1 MKIRDFLR
9 RHFIW
14 VGLCAVTIPLLIN
27 LYLQYVS
34 LSRLEETLPAARKV
48 VIERHLNT
56 LVSELKEHY
65 REMARQTL
73 DVPACIFSGWANEED
88 FESVDRAVEEY
99 FNNQPATGVK
109 RFFLISVYR
118 QSRRTVLGLYD
129 PVTRKVESGK
139 PSREGLA
146 AFVATAPWITLM
158 WQEAIGIRADAV
170 HDPLALI
177 VDDKDPENRMI
188 IKPVTDERSRL
199 VGIAGLIID
208 VNHFKN
214 HYLPET
220 LQQAY
225 NKHFSDAELGDLVL
239 TVYDGSGNLVAST
252 QEVGDHDAKVMTPL
266 QFAFPNWLLGVHL
279 RGPTH
284 EQLAR
289 RQFIVSFSLAVLS
302 TLVLAGAIVLALHT
316 ADRNLKLSQMKTDF
330 VSNVSH
336 ELRTPLS
343 SIRVFG
349 EFQRLGWVTDQEKVR
364 QYGEY
369 IEAESRRLTQLIN
382 NILDFSRIE
391 SDQKIYHFERG
402 QVEEVVSE
410 ALKMFDVRLHQ
421 SGFTIRAEEPRDPL
435 PAVIMDPEAISQVLV
450 NLLDNAM
457 KYSGKSNRIIVRLGQ
472 ADGCVTFS
480 VKDFGVGIPPE
491 EQHRI
496 FERFHRVSTG
506 LVHDVKGSGLGLS
519 LVKHITEAHGGK
531 VTVDSEPARGST
543 FTVHL
548 PIASDRRARRE
559 AEDSNP
565 STQVEPC
572 DLAHKD

>member
-1 MKIRDFLR
+1 MNIRSFFR

-14 VGLCAVTIPLLIN
+14 VGLCAVIIPLLIN

-34 LSRLEETLPAARKV
+34 LARLEETLPAARKV
-48 VIERHLNT
+48 VIERRLNMIASD
-56 LVSELKEHY
+56 VQEHY
-65 REMARQTL
+65 RALAQKTL
-73 DVPACIFSGWANEED
+73 DVPPGIFAGWANEED
-88 FESVDRAVEEY
+88 FEAVDRVVENY
-99 FNNQPATGVK
+99 FNPQPATGVK

-118 QSRRTVLGLYD
+118 ESRRTVLGLYD
-129 PVTRKVESGK
+129 PATRKVESGN

-146 AFVATAPWITLM
+146 VFVATSPWITLL
-158 WQEAIGIRADAV
+158 WQEARGVR
-170 HDPLALI
+170 HDSRPDPEALI
-177 VDDKDPENRMI
+177 LDEKDPENRIML
-188 IKPVTDERSRL
+188 KPVTDGMSRL

-208 VNHFKN
+208 MNYFKN
-214 HYLPET
+214 TYLPEA
-220 LQQAY
+220 LWEAY
-225 NKHFSDAELGDLVL
+225 KKHFSDAELGDLVL
-239 TVYDGSGNLVAST
+239 TVYDGGGSLIAST
-252 QEVGDHDAKVMTPL
+252 HPVGDHDAKVMTPL
-266 QFAFPNWLLGVHL
+266 QFAFSNWLLGVHL

-289 RQFIVSFSLAVLS
+289 RQFIFSFSLAAMSTVVL
-302 TLVLAGAIVLALHT
+302 VVAIGLALRT
-316 ADRNLKLSQMKTDF
+316 ADRDLKLSQMKTDF

-391 SDQKIYHFERG
+391 SGQKCYHFERG
-402 QVEEVVSE
+402 QLEEVISE
-410 ALKMFDVRLHQ
+410 TLKMFEVRLQQ
-421 SGFTIRAEEPRDPL
+421 SGFTIMVEAAPHPL
-435 PAVIMDPEAISQVLV
+435 PTVILDPEAISQVLV

-457 KYSGKSNRIIVRLGQ
+457 KYSGKSTHLVVRQGQ
-472 ADGCVTFS
+472 ADGYVTFS
-480 VKDFGVGIPPE
+480 VKDYGVGIPPE

-531 VTVDSEPARGST
+531 VTVDSEPGHGST

-548 PIASDRRARRE
+548 PLAEAGHEKRE
-559 AEDSNP
+559 VEDSRP
-565 STQVEPC
+565 VEQVEGF
-572 DLAHKD
+572 DLARKD

>member
-1 MKIRDFLR
+1 MKIRSFFR

-14 VGLCAVTIPLLIN
+14 VGLCAVTVPLLIN

-34 LSRLEETLPAARKV
+34 LARLEETLPAARKV
-48 VIERHLNT
+48 VIERRLNT
-56 LVSELKEHY
+56 VASEVHEHY
-65 REMARQTL
+65 RSIARKTL
-73 DVPACIFSGWANEED
+73 DVPPGMFAAWANESD
-88 FESVDRAVEEY
+88 FETVDKVVEGH
-99 FNNQPATGVK
+99 FTLQPATGVK

-118 QSRRTVLGLYD
+118 QSRRTVLALYD
-129 PVTRKVESGK
+129 PATRKVESGN
-139 PSREGLA
+139 PSRESLA
-146 AFVATAPWITLM
+146 VFVATSPWITLL
-158 WQEAIGIRADAV
+158 WQEARGVRHDSR
-170 HDPLALI
+170 HDPETLI
-177 VDDKDPENRMI
+177 LDEKDPENRMML
-188 IKPVTDERSRL
+188 KPVTDEKSRL

-208 VNHFKN
+208 MNYFKN
-214 HYLPET
+214 TYLPEA
-220 LQQAY
+220 LREAY
-225 NKHFSDAELGDLVL
+225 NKHFSDVELGDLVL
-239 TVYDGSGNLVAST
+239 TVYDGGGNLITST
-252 QEVGDHDAKVMTPL
+252 HPVGDHDAKVMTPL
-266 QFAFPNWLLGVHL
+266 QFAFSNWLLGVHL

-289 RQFIVSFSLAVLS
+289 RQFIFSFSLAALS
-302 TLVLAGAIVLALHT
+302 TAVLVGAIGLALRT
-316 ADRNLKLSQMKTDF
+316 ADRDLKLSQMKTDF

-391 SDQKIYHFERG
+391 SGQKSYHFERG
-402 QVEEVVSE
+402 QVEEVISE
-410 ALKMFDVRLHQ
+410 TLKMFEVRLQQ
-421 SGFTIRAEEPRDPL
+421 SRFTMRVEASPRSL
-435 PAVIMDPEAISQVLV
+435 PTVVMDPEAISQVLV

-457 KYSGKSNRIIVRLGQ
+457 KYSGKSTHLVVRIGQ
-472 ADGCVTFS
+472 ADGYVTFS
-480 VKDFGVGIPPE
+480 VEDYGVGIPPE

-519 LVKHITEAHGGK
+519 LVKHIAEAHGGK
-531 VTVDSEPARGST
+531 VTVDSEPGHGST

-548 PIASDRRARRE
+548 PIAEGGDEERE
-559 AEDSNP
+559 VEDSKP
-565 STQVEPC
+565 VEQVKGY
-572 DLAHKD
+572 DLARKD

>member
-1 MKIRDFLR
+1 MKIRGFLR
-9 RHFIW
+9 RHFIL

-34 LSRLEETLPAARKV
+34 LARLEETLPAARKV

-56 LVSELKEHY
+56 VASEIHEHY
-65 REMARQTL
+65 RGLARQTL
-73 DVPACIFSGWANEED
+73 NVPACIFAGWANEED
-88 FESVDRAVEEY
+88 FETVDRAVEEY

-109 RFFLISVYR
+109 RFFLISVYKGSR
-118 QSRRTVLGLYD
+118 QTVLGLYD

-139 PSREGLA
+139 PSRQGLA
-146 AFVATAPWITLM
+146 AFVATSPWITLM
-158 WQEAIGIRADAV
+158 WQEARGVRQDAV
-170 HDPLALI
+170 HDSETLI
-177 VDDKDPENRMI
+177 VDEKDPENRMI
-188 IKPVTDERSRL
+188 LRPVTDEKSRL

-208 VNHFKN
+208 TDYFKN
-214 HYLPET
+214 TYLPEA
-220 LQQAY
+220 LQKAY
-225 NKHFSDAELGDLVL
+225 REHFSDSELGELVL
-239 TVYDGSGNLVAST
+239 TVYDGGGSLIAAT
-252 QEVGDHDAKVMTPL
+252 HPVGDHDAKVMTPL
-266 QFAFPNWLLGVHL
+266 QFAFSNWLLGVHL
-279 RGPTH
+279 LGPTH

-289 RQFIVSFSLAVLS
+289 RQFIISFSLAVLS
-302 TLVLAGAIVLALHT
+302 TVVLVGAIALALHT

-349 EFQRLGWVTDQEKVR
+349 EFQRLGWVTEQEKVR

-391 SDQKIYHFERG
+391 SGQKIYNFERG
-402 QVEEVVSE
+402 HVEDVIAET
-410 ALKMFDVRLHQ
+410 LKMFEVRLQQ
-421 SGFTIRAEEPRDPL
+421 SGLTIRVESLSRSL
-435 PAVIMDPEAISQVLV
+435 PAVVMDPEAISQVLV

-457 KYSGKSNRIIVRLGQ
+457 KYSGKSTQIIVRLGQ
-472 ADGCVTFS
+472 VDGYVTFS

-519 LVKHITEAHGGK
+519 LVKHIVEAHGGK
-531 VTVDSEPARGST
+531 ATVDSEPGLGST
-543 FTVHL
+543 FTIHL
-548 PIASDRRARRE
+548 PLAGDDEPRE
-559 AEDSNP
+559 REDSKP
-565 STQVEPC
+565 VEQVEPC
-572 DLAHKD
+572 DLARKD